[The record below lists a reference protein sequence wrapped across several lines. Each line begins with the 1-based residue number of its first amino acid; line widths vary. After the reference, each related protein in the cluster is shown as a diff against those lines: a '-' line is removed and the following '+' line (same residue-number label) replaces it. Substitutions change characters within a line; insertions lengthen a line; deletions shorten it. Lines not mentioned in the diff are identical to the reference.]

1 MKKTLSDSTKRIV
14 EFINKNQIFVGP
26 VIAYLRTKKEG
37 CSEEECRQRFDA
49 ALAEARKNATNCAE
63 KGQDHE
69 A

>member
-1 MKKTLSDSTKRIV
+1 MKKPLSDSTERIV
-14 EFINKNQIFVGP
+14 EFIYEYPIFAEP